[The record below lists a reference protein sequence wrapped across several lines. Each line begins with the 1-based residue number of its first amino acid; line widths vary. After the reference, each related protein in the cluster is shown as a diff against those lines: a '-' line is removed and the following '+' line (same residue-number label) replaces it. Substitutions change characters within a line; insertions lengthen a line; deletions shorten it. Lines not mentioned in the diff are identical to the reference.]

1 MCTTILLYTFY
12 VLRNLS
18 VDIREIVSNVAK
30 ECDNDVFIEIMS
42 LSLRSVDLGYLQI
55 FTCLLSLQ
63 IVLF

>member
-1 MCTTILLYTFY
+1 MLC
-12 VLRNLS
+12 NLS

-63 IVLF
+63 IVLY